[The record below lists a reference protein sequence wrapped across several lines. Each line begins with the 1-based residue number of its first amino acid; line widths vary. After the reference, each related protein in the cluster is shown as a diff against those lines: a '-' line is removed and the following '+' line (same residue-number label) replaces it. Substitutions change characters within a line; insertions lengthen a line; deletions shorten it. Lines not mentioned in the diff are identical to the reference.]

1 MNDRYP
7 ILITNTGLSADE
19 VAMRDPLVEI
29 WERWLKSKGLSQQQF
44 LKETFLSDEDAK
56 AILRKVTGLYSGRS
70 KKITAEDRR
79 RAKEA
84 RDWLEKKGLSIETF
98 ARRLR
103 MSYGTVWRWFYD
115 KAPRKPKLTA
125 TGLIRD
131 LFPDCPLAK

>member
-1 MNDRYP
+1 MRERYP
-7 ILITNTGLSADE
+7 ILITNTGLTADE

-44 LKETFLSDEDAK
+44 LKETFLTNDDAK
-56 AILRKVTGLYSGRS
+56 AILRKVASPYSGRTR
-70 KKITAEDRR
+70 KITPEDFK

-84 RDWLEKKGLSIETF
+84 KAWLDKKGLSIETF
-98 ARRLR
+98 SRRLR

-115 KAPRKPKLTA
+115 KAPRKPKRTA
-125 TGLIRD
+125 TGLIKD